1 MKGQVR
7 QTSCLNLMLS
17 MHPFPQT
24 NFFPKLMLVMTAL
37 LVRSNYISYYF
48 DCYYNC
54 VFMLSVGSSLVLQN
68 VGKASPLS
76 NLSEAGDDGTPG

>member
-1 MKGQVR
+1 
-7 QTSCLNLMLS
+7 
-17 MHPFPQT
+17 
-24 NFFPKLMLVMTAL
+24 MTAL
-37 LVRSNYISYYF
+37 LVRSNYISFYF

-76 NLSEAGDDGTPG
+76 NLSEAGDDGAPG